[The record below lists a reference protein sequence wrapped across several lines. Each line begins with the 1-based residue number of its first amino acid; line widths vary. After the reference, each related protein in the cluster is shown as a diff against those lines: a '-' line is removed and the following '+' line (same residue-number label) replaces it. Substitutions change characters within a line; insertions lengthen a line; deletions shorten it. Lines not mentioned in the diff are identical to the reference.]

1 MRNLKVT
8 DQAADCL
15 AWFGDHDMY
24 AEGDISAGIVALT
37 EQWFLR
43 EGKDMDF
50 CIGGEYQE
58 FVANY
63 GSPERKEQ

>member
-1 MRNLKVT
+1 
-8 DQAADCL
+8 
-15 AWFGDHDMY
+15 MY